1 MVLALVLCGS
11 SLSAE
16 SYSFLLD
23 RAVVFSDETANSTT
37 SYAIHTNTEALDS
50 SNAIAIEPGTTIQF
64 LVERYPPGTKFVLK
78 KGIHRLQRIIPK
90 NGNSFVGESGAI
102 LSGAREL
109 TEFIKKGKY
118 WVITGQ
124 TQQGQ
129 VHGKCQKLSN
139 GHEST
144 GCRYPE
150 DLFRDDTVLV
160 QVTSLSD
167 IGKDSWYFDYKND
180 SIYVADDPVGHK
192 IETSITRHAF
202 EGAAKDVTIRGLI
215 IEKYANPAQHGAIHV
230 KHGQNWIV
238 QDSEVRLNHG
248 IGIRSGERLHVLR
261 CHVHHNGQLGI
272 GGFGDSILIQHNE
285 ISHNNTQQF
294 RREWEA
300 GGTKFVKTQN
310 LIVRDNFVH
319 HNQGPGLWTD
329 IDNINTLYERNRVE
343 DNERAGIFHEISY
356 AAIIRD
362 NVVTRNGL
370 GFPVWLWGSGILVAA
385 SSDTEVYRNLVEN
398 NADGI
403 GAVQQKRG
411 IGKYGPHLV
420 KNLSVHDN
428 VVSMTNGNTGL
439 VQDTDDMSCFTQRN
453 NRFEHNTYHLLE
465 NRKKYFLWMNRFQ
478 TFREWQSYGHDTKG
492 KLGHSSHASS
502 TQ

>member
-1 MVLALVLCGS
+1 MRNTSTVGLDHRS
-11 SLSAE
+11 SIK
-16 SYSFLLD
+16 
-23 RAVVFSDETANSTT
+23 VN
-37 SYAIHTNTEALDS
+37 
-50 SNAIAIEPGTTIQF
+50 PGTNIQS
-64 LVERYPPGTKFVLK
+64 LVERHPPGTKFVLK
-78 KGIHRLQRIIPK
+78 KGVHRLQRIVPK
-90 NGNSFVGESGAI
+90 NGNSFVGEAGAI

-109 TEFIKKGKY
+109 TGFVKKGKY
-118 WVITGQ
+118 WVVTGQ

-129 VHGKCQKLSN
+129 VHGKCQKLPN

-144 GCRYPE
+144 SCRYPE
-150 DLFRDDTVLV
+150 DLFLDDTVLV

-180 SIYVADDPVGHK
+180 SIYLADDPVGHR

-215 IEKYANPAQHGAIHV
+215 IEKYANPAQHGAIHA
-230 KHGQNWIV
+230 KHGQGWII

-248 IGIRSGERLHVLR
+248 IGIRSGERIHVLR
-261 CHVHHNGQLGI
+261 CYVHHNGQLGI
-272 GGFGDSILIQHNE
+272 GGFGDNILIQHNE
-285 ISHNNTQQF
+285 ISHNNTLEF

-300 GGTKFVKTQN
+300 GGTKFVKTQH
-310 LIVRDNFVH
+310 LIVSDNFVH
-319 HNQGPGLWTD
+319 HNRGPGLWTD

-370 GFPVWLWGSGILVAA
+370 GFPVWLWGSGILIAA
-385 SSDTEVYRNLVEN
+385 SSDTQVYRNRVEN

-411 IGKYGPHLV
+411 RGKYGPHLV

-428 VVSMTNGNTGL
+428 VVSMTKGNTGL
-439 VQDTDDMSCFTQRN
+439 VQDMNDMSCFTQHN
-453 NRFEHNTYHLLE
+453 NRFEYNTYHLHG
-465 NRKKYFLWMNRFQ
+465 NRKKYFLWMNHFQ
-478 TFREWQSYGHDTKG
+478 TFREWQNYGHDKEG
-492 KLGHSSHASS
+492 KLGRSPHASS